1 MKIGPVMFF
10 SLFGVELL
18 VQLGLMRRLEPL
30 GRPLARLARLPAESA
45 LTFLA
50 SIGSLVAGNTMAAQ
64 FHQDRKIT
72 DAELVASAV
81 FNTVPL
87 HFKESVTFILPVVLP
102 LLGLR
107 LSIIYVSA
115 FLLAGLMKLAF
126 VLIYGRIKFHV
137 RDDAHRKLH
146 LLECELDQSCA
157 DRPWKEI
164 LGEAF
169 KAKKRLFRRMIV
181 VLSAVTFAVQFLV
194 NAEVMQAFHAL
205 VTPLTRAFGLPPSVI
220 GPLGAYVLSPT
231 VGLTFMSNLLTD
243 GLVTEYQ
250 AILALLAAGL
260 IMIPVMRLR
269 GTWPRYT
276 AIFGFRWGSIICGLT
291 MGISWLSRALVLVL
305 VWLLWR

>member
-1 MKIGPVMFF
+1 MFL

-64 FHQDRKIT
+64 LHQDKKLS

-81 FNTVPL
+81 FNTVPI
-87 HFKESVTFILPVVLP
+87 HFKESVTYILPVVLP

-107 LSIIYVSA
+107 LSVIYVSA

-126 VLIYGRIKFHV
+126 VLIFGRLRFQP
-137 RDDAHRKLH
+137 RNDGHRTLH

-164 LGEAF
+164 LGEAY
-169 KAKKRLFRRMIV
+169 KAKKRLFRRMIII
-181 VLSAVTFAVQFLV
+181 LSGVTFAVQFLL
-194 NAEVMQAFHAL
+194 NAEVMQAFHSL
-205 VTPLTRAFGLPPSVI
+205 VGPLTRTFGLPPSVI

-231 VGLTFMSNLLTD
+231 VGVTFMSNLLAD

-250 AILALLAAGL
+250 AIIALMAGGL

-269 GTWPRYT
+269 GTWPRYS
-276 AIFGFRWGSIICGLT
+276 AIFGFKWGSVICGLT
-291 MGISWLSRALVLVL
+291 MGISWLARAMVLIL
-305 VWLLWR
+305 VWAFWQ